1 MDSYFDDKKRKY
13 VVRADGS
20 KQEFPEKPGMMDY
33 VKEAFQPSDTRA
45 QLEALRKRRQSNSGG
60 QSY

>member
-1 MDSYFDDKKRKY
+1 MDSYYDEKKKKY

-20 KQEFPEKPGMMDY
+20 RQEFPEKPGMMDY

-45 QLEALRKRRQSNSGG
+45 QLEALRKRRQSSSGG
-60 QSY
+60 SSY